1 MDSNNLFINK
11 KKLNRE
17 SFSLLF
23 STYYKDLLMF
33 AGSYI
38 PDKMTCEDIIQTV
51 FLKLW
56 NERDNLVMR
65 TSWKSYLLT
74 SVRNQCLNELQHQNV
89 VQEHVRH
96 TQLNLT
102 LESFNT
108 ENYVLYSDLRKHYK
122 DALDKIPHTCR
133 EAYEM
138 HRIKGMK
145 YKEIAEITGLPVR
158 TIESRIARTME
169 LLRTHLKDY
178 LPIFITISLTI
189 QMLKR
194 IFMYVDNTL

>member
-122 DALDKIPHTCR
+122 DALDKIPHNCR